1 MRYVTQKAAAPTKV
15 VSMTIKSDDDMA
27 LSLLHPNHKTMV
39 IYRSKDGMHRI
50 SAMRRSGNKTWI
62 IMDGKVVHQTQLRQ
76 TIKSVDWA

>member
-27 LSLLHPNHKTMV
+27 LSLLHPNHKTAV
-39 IYRSKDGMHRI
+39 IYTSKDGMHRI

-62 IMDGKVVHQTQLRQ
+62 VMDGKVVRQTQLRKM
-76 TIKSVDWA
+76 IGSVDWA